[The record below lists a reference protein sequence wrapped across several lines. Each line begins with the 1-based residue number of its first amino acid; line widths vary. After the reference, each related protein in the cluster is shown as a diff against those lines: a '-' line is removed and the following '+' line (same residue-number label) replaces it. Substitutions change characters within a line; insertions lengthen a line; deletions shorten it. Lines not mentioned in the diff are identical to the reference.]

1 MFSALVQ
8 SKLEQAAKVYKTT
21 QFSSVAVAAA
31 ADEGNCL
38 IFAWSVAIHENPT
51 AIQDYYLD
59 I

>member
-21 QFSSVAVAAA
+21 QFSSVAAA

-51 AIQDYYLD
+51 AIQDYYYLD